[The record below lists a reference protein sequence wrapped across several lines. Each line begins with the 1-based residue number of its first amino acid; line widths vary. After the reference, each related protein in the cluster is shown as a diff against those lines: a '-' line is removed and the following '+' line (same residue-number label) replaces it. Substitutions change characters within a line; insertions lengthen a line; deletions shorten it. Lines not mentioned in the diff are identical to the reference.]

1 MRHKSNV
8 GRIILAVVIVVL
20 VISGLIYFG
29 YVFFQAEKVEV
40 SGNGKYTD
48 IYITNLAN
56 IPDETHMLMLNT
68 EEIKSNIE
76 EAEPY
81 LEVLN
86 IKKKLPQTVLIEVKE
101 RQPKA
106 LIAYAD
112 KFLLADDEGNILEI
126 LDELP
131 ENRKYPVVQGFA
143 VGSVSLGR
151 TIGTDDTF
159 KITVM
164 SEILTA
170 LENRQI
176 TDSIYS
182 IDLSDIN
189 NIKMQTPDNLSIKFG
204 QADKIVDKIKW
215 IDRMLPTLKRDGRT
229 SGVLDVSAGTFAT
242 YKKDEENEIGG
253 NYTAPPEPA
262 VSDSPETPESGEG
275 EPGVVTEPISLD

>member
-1 MRHKSNV
+1 MRHKSNI
-8 GRIILAVVIVVL
+8 GKIIIAVVIIVL
-20 VISGLIYFG
+20 VTAGIIYFG

-68 EEIKSNIE
+68 EEIKANIE
-76 EAEPY
+76 ESEPY

-101 RQPKA
+101 RQPQA
-106 LIAYAD
+106 LIAYVD
-112 KFLLADDEGNILEI
+112 KFLLADDNGNILEI

-131 ENRKYPVVQGFA
+131 ENRKYPVIEGFA
-143 VGSVSLGR
+143 VSSVSLGR

-189 NIKMQTPDNLSIKFG
+189 NIRMLTPDNLSIKFG

-242 YKKDEENEIGG
+242 YKKDEESDASAASQGTGEF
-253 NYTAPPEPA
+253 APIP
-262 VSDSPETPESGEG
+262 SETPEIS
-275 EPGVVTEPISLD
+275 EPNEE

>member
-1 MRHKSNV
+1 MRHKSNLGKLISGIV
-8 GRIILAVVIVVL
+8 IGVLAVAAL
-20 VISGLIYFG
+20 LYFG
-29 YVFFQAEKVEV
+29 YVFFQVENIEV
-40 SGNGKYTD
+40 NGNGKYTD
-48 IYITNLAN
+48 IYITNLAH
-56 IPDETHMLMLNT
+56 IPENTHMLMLDI
-68 EEIKSNIE
+68 EEIKTNIE
-76 EAEPY
+76 ESEPY

-106 LIAYAD
+106 LIEYAD
-112 KFLLADDEGNILEI
+112 KYLLADDKGNILEI
-126 LDELP
+126 IDELP
-131 ENRKYPVVQGFA
+131 ENRKYPIVQGFA

-176 TDSIYS
+176 TDSIFS

-189 NIKMQTPDNLSIKFG
+189 NIRMQTPDNLSIKFG

-229 SGVLDVSAGTFAT
+229 TGVLDVSAGTFAT
-242 YKKDEENEIGG
+242 YKKDDESQDDLINSPTESQNTADIG
-253 NYTAPPEPA
+253 
-262 VSDSPETPESGEG
+262 VDDKSESGA
-275 EPGVVTEPISLD
+275 

>member
-1 MRHKSNV
+1 MKHKSNL
-8 GRIILAVVIVVL
+8 GRIILGIVILVL
-20 VISGLIYFG
+20 TVAGLLYFG

-48 IYITNLAN
+48 IYITNLAK
-56 IPDETHMLMLNT
+56 IPEKTHMLMLNT
-68 EEIKSNIE
+68 DEIKSNIE

-106 LIAYAD
+106 LIEYAD
-112 KFLLADDEGNILEI
+112 SYLMADDEGNILEI
-126 LDELP
+126 LEVLP
-131 ENRKYPVVQGFA
+131 ENRKYPIIQGFA

-182 IDLSDIN
+182 IDISDIN
-189 NIKMQTPDNLSIKFG
+189 NINMQTSENLSVKFG

-242 YKKDEENEIGG
+242 YKKDEENG
-253 NYTAPPEPA
+253 NAIDTSSTDSNPASTNEP
-262 VSDSPETPESGEG
+262 VPSEQPQVD
-275 EPGVVTEPISLD
+275 